1 MIAFFRSRKGA
12 FRARSAERDKETDV
26 MNIARVTRAIDQA
39 IANCEAERDGLAQ
52 RLADVTSR
60 AAIVAGNGSDDYLE
74 RESAVSD
81 RLKVLDNEVK
91 NAQRR
96 LNELAHNVAQLEQLR
111 EEARSRFPGLT
122 AADEAAGE
130 SAGQPVRPTA
140 AAS

>member
-1 MIAFFRSRKGA
+1 MIAFFRSRKSS

-26 MNIARVTRAIDQA
+26 MTIARVTRAIDQA
-39 IANCEAERDGLAQ
+39 IASCEAERDGLAQ

-60 AAIVAGNGSDDYLE
+60 ASIVAGNGSDDYLE

-96 LNELAHNVAQLEQLR
+96 LNELAHNVVRLEQLR
-111 EEARSRFPGLT
+111 EEVRSRFPDLAGPNET
-122 AADEAAGE
+122 QAQSTGHAAPPA
-130 SAGQPVRPTA
+130 V

>member
-1 MIAFFRSRKGA
+1 MIAFFRSRKGS
-12 FRARSAERDKETDV
+12 FRARSAERDKETDL

-39 IANCEAERDGLAQ
+39 IASCEAERDGLAQ
-52 RLADVTSR
+52 RLDDVTSR
-60 AAIVAGNGSDDYLE
+60 ASIVAGNGSDDYLE

-96 LNELAHNVAQLEQLR
+96 LNELAHNVVRLEQLR
-111 EEARSRFPGLT
+111 EEVRSRFPDLT
-122 AADEAAGE
+122 EPNEAHTE
-130 SAGQPVRPTA
+130 SASHGTPPAA